1 MTKKEKVQIDNLLAR
16 LKYTFD
22 CCNAD
27 NALCKDEDGAYTHNA
42 MVVHSNI
49 IQLIN
54 ELQDS
59 IDNDKLLIHD
69 NPY

>member
-1 MTKKEKVQIDNLLAR
+1 MTKKEKEQIDNLLAR

-27 NALCKDEDGAYTHNA
+27 DALCTDEDGAYTHNA
-42 MVVHSNI
+42 MVVRNNI
-49 IQLIN
+49 ISLI
-54 ELQDS
+54 QQVSDS
-59 IDNDKLLIHD
+59 IDNDKLLIPD